1 MNNQQPPL
9 NQKRLNDY
17 LLQFKTPVLAI
28 MANMTQT
35 FPNTIDE
42 LIKQCVMLEGQ
53 VEKLTIENK
62 KLMDE
67 KVLSKTI
74 IKDKKELTT

>member
-1 MNNQQPPL
+1 MSNQQQPL
-9 NQKRLNDY
+9 NQNRLNVY
-17 LLQFKTPVLAI
+17 LQQFKTPVLAI

-35 FPNTIDE
+35 FPNAIDQ
-42 LIKQCVMLEGQ
+42 LIEKCVMLEGQ

-74 IKDKKELTT
+74 IKDKK